1 MSYVQPVNPHAS
13 NFSHFSPLFSF
24 HFSNCLHP
32 KFEFQKLSPLFFPS
46 LPPGFFSLPPFPW
59 RSSLLFSQ
67 PRLCLQ
73 HSHYSASLILTRV
86 GLVSSDY
93 PKIHKS
99 LSASTTHTLLW
110 ALLKGCQFQRLG
122 VCLRWSSIVRFWFGS
137 VLGAHYFGFS
147 SHFSKIVFL
156 KFIFKKS
163 I

>member
-1 MSYVQPVNPHAS
+1 MSYVQAGHPCAS

-24 HFSNCLHP
+24 HFSSCLHP

-46 LPPGFFSLPPFPW
+46 LPPGFFSLPPSPW

-73 HSHYSASLILTRV
+73 HSHYSASPVLTRV
-86 GLVSSDY
+86 DSISSDY

-110 ALLKGCQFQRLG
+110 A
-122 VCLRWSSIVRFWFGS
+122 
-137 VLGAHYFGFS
+137 
-147 SHFSKIVFL
+147 FL
-156 KFIFKKS
+156 KAAEGVNFNWLLFVSVEVRSLGFGLGFGLDRLLEHTTSVVPVISLRYFF
-163 I
+163 